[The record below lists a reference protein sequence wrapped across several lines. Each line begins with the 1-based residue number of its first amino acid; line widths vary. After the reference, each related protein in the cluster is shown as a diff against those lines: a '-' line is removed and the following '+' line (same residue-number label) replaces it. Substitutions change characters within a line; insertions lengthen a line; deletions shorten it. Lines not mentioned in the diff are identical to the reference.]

1 VPDQL
6 AVHAAANPD
15 KLAVVEDP
23 PGGPQVQWTFAALDR
38 KVNQLCHLLSDLG
51 LAPGG
56 TLAWCGPNS
65 AEMIAASH
73 AAQKLRLTGVPLN
86 YRLSAPE
93 AGYVLDNADATVVL
107 VDAEIAA
114 MITTAREWAPRLE
127 HIVALRS
134 ADVEL
139 PAGVLDGD
147 RLVAGLPDHEAG
159 IDTAVE
165 ASTMIYTSGT
175 TGRPKGALRRGAGDP
190 AQVGGLLAL
199 LGLGREDVHV
209 TTGPL
214 YHSGPGAFAG
224 VAHVLGQ
231 TIVCQRRFDPED
243 WLRLVSTWKASTTFS
258 APTPIRM
265 VCALPESVKQ
275 RYDRS
280 SMRVMVANAAP
291 WSMALKRAYL
301 ADFPP
306 ESLFEVYGST
316 ELGIDTVLLPE
327 DQLRK
332 PGSCG
337 KPAPLVELRLY
348 GEDGRQ
354 IVEPGRPGEL
364 YVRSAATFATYHK
377 AHDRFVEGE
386 RDGFHTVG
394 DIAYF
399 DDEGFY
405 YICDRRADMIITGG
419 MNVYPAEV
427 EAALEEHPDVYEVAV
442 FGIPDDEWG
451 ERVHAAVVA
460 RPGSPVAETGPQSLA
475 AFARRRLAS
484 YKVPRSWSLLDELP
498 RTGSGK
504 VLKRQLRAPFWE
516 GRDRQVS

>member
-1 VPDQL
+1 MPDQL
-6 AVHAAANPD
+6 EVHAATIPE

-23 PGGPQVQWTFAALDR
+23 PGGPQVRWTFAALDR
-38 KVNQLCHLLSDLG
+38 KVNQLCHLLAGLG
-51 LAPGG
+51 LEPGG
-56 TLAWCGPNS
+56 TLVWCGPNS
-65 AEMIAASH
+65 TEMIAASH
-73 AAQKLRLTGVPLN
+73 AARKLRLTGVPLN
-86 YRLSAPE
+86 YRLSPAE
-93 AGYVLDNADATVVL
+93 AGYVLDNADATTVL
-107 VDAEIAA
+107 VDAEIAP
-114 MITTAREWAPRLE
+114 MIAAARGRAPGLE
-127 HIVALRS
+127 HVVALRCG
-134 ADVEL
+134 DVEL
-139 PAGVLDGD
+139 PSGVLDGD
-147 RLVAGLPDHEAG
+147 RLAADLPDHDLGVDAL
-159 IDTAVE
+159 VE

-199 LGLGREDVHV
+199 LGLGSEDVHL

-224 VAHVLGQ
+224 VAHALGQ
-231 TIVCQRRFDPED
+231 TIVCQRRFEPED
-243 WLRLVSTWKASTTFS
+243 WLRLVSTWNVSTTFS

-265 VCALPESVKQ
+265 VCALAQQVKD

-291 WSMALKRAYL
+291 WPMALKRAYL
-301 ADFPP
+301 ANFPP
-306 ESLFEVYGST
+306 ESLFEIYGST
-316 ELGIDTVLLPE
+316 ELGIDTVLRPE

-337 KPAPLVELRLY
+337 EPAPLVELRLY
-348 GEDGRQ
+348 GENGER

-394 DIAYF
+394 DIAYV
-399 DDEGFY
+399 DEEGFY
-405 YICDRRADMIITGG
+405 YICDRRSDMIITGG

-427 EAALEEHPDVYEVAV
+427 EAVLEEHPDVYEVAV

-460 RPGSPVAETGPQSLA
+460 RPGSPLAEAGPDLLG
-475 AFARRRLAS
+475 AFAREHLAS
-484 YKVPRSWSLLDELP
+484 YKLPRSWSLLDELP

-516 GRDRQVS
+516 GRDRQVG